1 MYKFKSQSARIAV
14 AALVLAVTVTAVPAV
29 PGLSGLFGRE
39 TPIAHG
45 AAAQKVIYTLNIKP
59 FKQSGQLYL
68 PLREVATQLDL
79 HLTYSQASKSYQLTG
94 ITNTAQLKAGSS
106 RVTSKT
112 GAVLSI
118 GAPVLVKNGV
128 TYVPASL
135 FSKLFSIPVTS
146 SGDSNIS
153 YAYSSRYILAK
164 AGDMLFWLNRT
175 QNVLYGG
182 QAGTVPARLGS
193 IALKSPDW
201 LYMDAHVFDKDTYV
215 LEINNAHGEPH
226 IFNDRIRVLVHDGK
240 LISQASMAYG
250 GPSTVILQPDVLSY
264 DGLIVMNHGNY
275 AELLSPDGTVKDTLD
290 FKNYG
295 AADEVYSIEVLEE
308 DFFLIRAYTLGI
320 LLLVDRSSGSAVP
333 LYKSLHNEEAIN
345 MIEHSEWGIGDELI
359 YAGRTGNQLKFSVG
373 TPYSSANPTVKF
385 YTLQTSNP

>member
-1 MYKFKSQSARIAV
+1 MIKIKSHLARIA
-14 AALVLAVTVTAVPAV
+14 AAVLVLAVTVTAVPAV
-29 PGLSGLFGRE
+29 SGL
-39 TPIAHG
+39 TAPTAQA
-45 AAAQKVIYTLNIKP
+45 AAAQKVTYTLAIKP

-79 HLTYSQASKSYQLTG
+79 HLTYSQTSKSYQLTG
-94 ITNTAQLKAGSS
+94 ITSTAQLKAGSS

-112 GAVLSI
+112 GAVLSL
-118 GAPVLVKNGV
+118 GAPVLVKKGV

-135 FSKLFSIPVTS
+135 FSKLFSIPVTA

-164 AGDMLFWLNRT
+164 TGDMLFWLNRT

-182 QAGTVPARLGS
+182 QAGKVPARLGS

-201 LYMDAHVFDKDTYV
+201 LYMDAHIIDKDTYV

-240 LISQASMAYG
+240 LISQASIAYG
-250 GPSTVILQPDVLSY
+250 GPSTVILQPDAVSY
-264 DGLIVMNHGNY
+264 DGLIVMNHGDY
-275 AELLSPDGTVKDTLD
+275 AELLSPDGTVKDILD

-295 AADEVYSIEVLEE
+295 TTDEIYSIEALEE
-308 DFFLIRAYTLGI
+308 DFFLIRAYTLGT
-320 LLLVDRSSGSAVP
+320 LLLVDRSSGSAIP
-333 LYKSLHNEEAIN
+333 MYKILQNEETIDL
-345 MIEHSEWGIGDELI
+345 IEHSEWGVGDGLI
-359 YAGRTGNQLKFSVG
+359 YAGRAGNQLKFSVG